1 MSTTTFSGP
10 VVSTNGFTGA
20 VTGNI
25 TGNIT
30 GNVTGNVT
38 GNLTGNVT
46 GNLTGNVTG
55 NVTGNIS
62 GATSAMTGA
71 STALSYN
78 PGTSAVAWTKV
89 YKGTVSVNPAEIAAQ
104 TQAETEITIA
114 GAATG
119 DIVIMNPPAS
129 LEAGLIFS
137 HARVSAANT
146 VQVGLANI
154 TGTPVDG
161 ADLTW
166 TYCILRFA

>member
-1 MSTTTFSGP
+1 MGTTTFSGP

-20 VTGNI
+20 VTGAI
-25 TGNIT
+25 
-30 GNVTGNVT
+30 
-38 GNLTGNVT
+38 TGNVT

-55 NVTGNIS
+55 NVTGNLTGNVTGSIS

-78 PGTSAVAWTKV
+78 PGASAVAWTKV
-89 YKGTVSVNPAEIAAQ
+89 YKGTVSVNPAEIAAN
-104 TQAETEITIA
+104 TQAETQITIT

-129 LEAGLIFS
+129 LEAGLVYS
-137 HARVSAANT
+137 HARVSASNT
-146 VQVGLANI
+146 VQVGLGNI
-154 TGTPVDG
+154 TGTPVNG